1 MSHARAERGERRV
14 RDLPGSTARGASR
27 AVARRPASG
36 DGRGLRGE
44 WRQARRARGEA
55 VASREPRRWRSRAP
69 ALGRERR
76 HWGLTIRSS
85 TPPLSL
91 GSTLEAPSLQQCR
104 AELRAGRSAGGWGF
118 SSGCRNL
125 HPLRQIV
132 LLSWTCNLSTDLD
145 VLGIQFF
152 HQIFSI
158 FAMRVA
164 C

>member
-1 MSHARAERGERRV
+1 M

-44 WRQARRARGEA
+44 WRQARRAWGAA
-55 VASREPRRWRSRAP
+55 VASREPQRRCSRAP

-76 HWGLTIRSS
+76 HWGLTSRSS
-85 TPPLSL
+85 TPRPPLSL

-145 VLGIQFF
+145 VLGIQIF

>member
-1 MSHARAERGERRV
+1 M
-14 RDLPGSTARGASR
+14 RDLPGSTARGASK

-44 WRQARRARGEA
+44 WRQARRARGAA
-55 VASREPRRWRSRAP
+55 VASREPRRRRSRAP

-76 HWGLTIRSS
+76 HRGLTSRSS
-85 TPPLSL
+85 TPPAPHPHPLSL

>member
-1 MSHARAERGERRV
+1 M

-44 WRQARRARGEA
+44 WRQARRARGA
-55 VASREPRRWRSRAP
+55 VVASREPRRRCSRAP

-76 HWGLTIRSS
+76 HWGLTSRSS
-85 TPPLSL
+85 TPPPSL